1 MAVQQR
7 KKKVATITLV
17 TVNFANAK
25 IDIKVSIKKNS
36 STKFFAVIWTAKKY
50 LYNPS
55 EIKRRRLRVI
65 SNRPFLME

>member
-36 STKFFAVIWTAKKY
+36 STKFFAVIWTAKKI
-50 LYNPS
+50 P
-55 EIKRRRLRVI
+55 I
-65 SNRPFLME
+65 